1 MFKEIEK
8 LITKSLSDYNKAI
21 ADELNVDISIIN
33 DICSKFFSIESKQPI
48 IKKKKENIKKCSY
61 IFIKGKKSN
70 EECGASIKND
80 TDFYCSKHSKFYKK
94 SEENAVEEVI
104 EPVITKVKE
113 SAVKEPEPKNKV
125 KERTSKEIAGKEPE
139 PKTKVKESISKEIAG
154 KEPEPKTKVKE
165 SISKEIAGKE
175 PEPKTKVKESTSK
188 EIAGKEPEP
197 KTKVKESP
205 KNKVKESAGKDLQT
219 VLGILSPDIKKITNL
234 NPTQQ
239 NKDKTIEELL
249 NDIFNDENEEIY

>member
-8 LITKSLSDYNKAI
+8 LITKSLSEYNKAI
-21 ADELNVDISIIN
+21 ADELNVDISIID

-48 IKKKKENIKKCSY
+48 IKKKKENIRKCSY

-165 SISKEIAGKE
+165 S
-175 PEPKTKVKESTSK
+175 
-188 EIAGKEPEP
+188 
-197 KTKVKESP
+197 P

>member
-165 SISKEIAGKE
+165 S
-175 PEPKTKVKESTSK
+175 TSK

-205 KNKVKESAGKDLQT
+205 KNKVKESAGKDLLT

>member
-8 LITKSLSDYNKAI
+8 LITKSLSEYNKAI
-21 ADELNVDISIIN
+21 ADELNVDISIID

-48 IKKKKENIKKCSY
+48 IKKKKENIRKCSY
-61 IFIKGKKSN
+61 VFIKGKKSN

-104 EPVITKVKE
+104 EPITTKVKE
-113 SAVKEPEPKNKV
+113 SAVKEPEPK
-125 KERTSKEIAGKEPE
+125 
-139 PKTKVKESISKEIAG
+139 TKVKESVIKETG
-154 KEPEPKTKVKE
+154 
-165 SISKEIAGKE
+165 
-175 PEPKTKVKESTSK
+175 PKTKVKESTSK
-188 EIAGKEPEP
+188 EPDPI
-197 KTKVKESP
+197 TKVKES
-205 KNKVKESAGKDLQT
+205 ADKDLQT
-219 VLGILSPDIKKITNL
+219 ALGILSPDIKKITNL

>member
-8 LITKSLSDYNKAI
+8 LITKSLSEYNKAI
-21 ADELNVDISIIN
+21 ADELNVDISIID

-48 IKKKKENIKKCSY
+48 IKKKKENIRKCSY

-125 KERTSKEIAGKEPE
+125 KERT
-139 PKTKVKESISKEIAG
+139 SKEIAG

>member
-21 ADELNVDISIIN
+21 ADELNVDISIID

-165 SISKEIAGKE
+165 S
-175 PEPKTKVKESTSK
+175 
-188 EIAGKEPEP
+188 
-197 KTKVKESP
+197 P

>member
-165 SISKEIAGKE
+165 S
-175 PEPKTKVKESTSK
+175 
-188 EIAGKEPEP
+188 
-197 KTKVKESP
+197 P

>member
-8 LITKSLSDYNKAI
+8 LITKSLSEYNKAI

-139 PKTKVKESISKEIAG
+139 PKTKVKES
-154 KEPEPKTKVKE
+154 
-165 SISKEIAGKE
+165 
-175 PEPKTKVKESTSK
+175 TSK

>member
-165 SISKEIAGKE
+165 S
-175 PEPKTKVKESTSK
+175 TSK